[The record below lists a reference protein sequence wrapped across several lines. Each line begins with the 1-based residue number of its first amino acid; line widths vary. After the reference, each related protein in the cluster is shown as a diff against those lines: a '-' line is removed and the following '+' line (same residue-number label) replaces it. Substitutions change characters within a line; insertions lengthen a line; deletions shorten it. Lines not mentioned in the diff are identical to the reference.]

1 MHPSMPKAVQRP
13 SAAAIAAIAVVLLAG
28 CTAPVPTATPTE
40 EPSPSA
46 TIEPSGD
53 GVLRVGTL
61 VPATG
66 TFQFLSA
73 GQVTGINTA
82 IKDINAAGG
91 VAGVPVEV
99 VHADS
104 ADAATT
110 TAEASLATLL
120 ASPVDV
126 IIGPSSSV
134 LVERLAPEIVKAGTP
149 LISPA
154 ATATVLSE
162 LDDDGLIFRT
172 VPTYG
177 AQGAA
182 LAEVISEKGPVDVAL
197 IAFDDAGSAAL
208 RGTLTAGLDAADST
222 LVADETFTADTKD
235 YAPLIQAIVDAA
247 PGAVVLASPGSVQ
260 EQAKAIIQLL
270 HNAGYGGAKL
280 WLTTQNAADYSQA
293 LPAGMLSGV
302 NGIIEGYEPDDAFKA
317 RLKESDGAISIFR
330 YAAESYDATILAAL
344 AAEVAGDDGAASIAA
359 TLQDV
364 SRGGTKCTSFAE
376 CLDVLQTQDDIDYDG
391 ISGPQNWD
399 GKGDISPA
407 YYGVFTFNA
416 ENKFV
421 FARGV
426 TVG

>member
-1 MHPSMPKAVQRP
+1 MPLTIGRACIV
-13 SAAAIAAIAVVLLAG
+13 AIASSLLLAG
-28 CTAPVPTATPTE
+28 CTAPAPTATPTATP
-40 EPSPSA
+40 EPTA

-53 GVLRVGTL
+53 GVLRIGDL

-73 GQVTGINTA
+73 AQAAGVTTAVNEIN
-82 IKDINAAGG
+82 DAGG
-91 VAGVPVEV
+91 VNGVPVEV
-99 VHADS
+99 FHADS
-104 ADAATT
+104 ADAGTT
-110 TAEASLATLL
+110 TAEASLADLL
-120 ASPVDV
+120 TKPVDV

-134 LVERLAPEIVKAGTP
+134 LVERLTPEIVKAGIP

-154 ATATVLSE
+154 ATSTVLTG
-162 LDDDGLIFRT
+162 LPDDGLIFRT

-197 IAFDDAGSAAL
+197 IVFNDDGSAAL
-208 RGTLTAGLDAADST
+208 HETLTAGLDAAGST
-222 LVADETFTADTKD
+222 LVADETFDAATTD
-235 YAPLIQAIVDAA
+235 YAPMIQAIVDAA
-247 PGAVVLASPGSVQ
+247 PAAVVLASPGHVQ

-270 HNAGYGGAKL
+270 HNAGYGGGKL

-293 LPAGMLSGV
+293 LPAGMLTGV
-302 NGIIEGYEPDDAFKA
+302 NGIIEGFEPDDAFKN
-317 RLKESDGAISIFR
+317 RLKQADGALVIFR

-344 AAEVAGDDGAASIAA
+344 AAVVAGDDGGRSIAA

-376 CLDVLQTQDDIDYDG
+376 CLDVLETQGDIDYDG
-391 ISGPQNWD
+391 VSGPQNWD
-399 GKGDISPA
+399 DNGDISPA
-407 YYGVFTFNA
+407 YYGVFTFNG

-426 TVG
+426 VVG